1 MFFGHKGIAG
11 VRIEQ
16 RDFIVVP
23 EKRISTRVRKDI
35 KDIPRTL
42 YRIPVP
48 AGVLITAFRSRGER
62 FPAGR
67 SYGLA

>member
-42 YRIPVP
+42 CRIAVT
-48 AGVLITAFRSRGER
+48 ACVLIVAF
-62 FPAGR
+62 
-67 SYGLA
+67 

>member
-1 MFFGHKGIAG
+1 MFFGDKGIVG

-42 YRIPVP
+42 YRTTVI
-48 AGVLITAFRSRGER
+48 AGVPIVAFRSRGER